1 MQFPNSIKNLACEIS
16 RLRRVASATQF
27 SPPHCKKGGALPLG
41 SHRLFLTSVIFIK
54 PKISQL
60 PLLPHSIFPC
70 QENKDLKKS
79 AIASNART
87 KKSPIADKIPSPPPS
102 RKELYKDSA

>member
-1 MQFPNSIKNLACEIS
+1 MIGNANFLSCK
-16 RLRRVASATQF
+16 
-27 SPPHCKKGGALPLG
+27 KKGGALPLG
-41 SHRLFLTSVIFIK
+41 SHRLFLTSVVFIK

-87 KKSPIADKIPSPPPS
+87 KKSPIADNTPSPPPS